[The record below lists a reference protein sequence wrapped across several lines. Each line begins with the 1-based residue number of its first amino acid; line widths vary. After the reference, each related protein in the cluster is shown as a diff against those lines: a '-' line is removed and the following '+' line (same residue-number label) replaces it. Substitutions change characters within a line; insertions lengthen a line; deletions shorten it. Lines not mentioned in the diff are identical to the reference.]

1 MLWPTVS
8 SKNKS
13 LSDTKACKGVCP
25 SWLHVCIQPYSEVE
39 IARGQARAME
49 KMRQV
54 DLRFPHL
61 RTNYAQ
67 YKKHCSDQT
76 PLPTAASI
84 WVSRTAHVAMVPGE
98 RTWQAMK
105 ETDGLNP
112 EGIGNKGVKPYL
124 GVTDGVIAFEKNKL
138 IVLAGHESQQAMSES
153 QGQGTDFVKQ
163 KSGSKGIYP
172 VAASPQQRGQLLLW
186 SRKKCA
192 PEHKSTPNVFGQI
205 SATDLQ
211 RACLIRAR
219 ASSR

>member
-39 IARGQARAME
+39 IARGQARAMK

-84 WVSRTAHVAMVPGE
+84 
-98 RTWQAMK
+98 
-105 ETDGLNP
+105 
-112 EGIGNKGVKPYL
+112 
-124 GVTDGVIAFEKNKL
+124 
-138 IVLAGHESQQAMSES
+138 
-153 QGQGTDFVKQ
+153 
-163 KSGSKGIYP
+163 
-172 VAASPQQRGQLLLW
+172 
-186 SRKKCA
+186 
-192 PEHKSTPNVFGQI
+192 
-205 SATDLQ
+205 
-211 RACLIRAR
+211 
-219 ASSR
+219 